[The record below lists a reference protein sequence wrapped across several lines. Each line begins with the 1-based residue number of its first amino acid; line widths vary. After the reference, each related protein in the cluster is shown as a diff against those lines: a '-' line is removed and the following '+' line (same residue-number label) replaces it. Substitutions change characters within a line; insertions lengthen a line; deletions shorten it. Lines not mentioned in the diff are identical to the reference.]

1 MRKTKNRSKLRRCKT
16 VGGNPTCT
24 HTIDIM
30 YDPTLGYSRV
40 VCPICK
46 INIVVGDKLDT
57 SFKKNVPSKFEEHLN
72 EQHPI
77 ECCLCPSNA
86 FTFCIGTSTIYS
98 RPKFNNINEL
108 LTHFRETNDATHR
121 IMSEKKGMRSIYD
134 INRICSEVKNEALI
148 ADFEFS
154 NSKQKTIAKTKTK
167 TKQKTKKISPK
178 KKNEFLLPLPEP
190 VEPIIPAV
198 KPEPIIPVFE
208 PEPEPIIPVEPI
220 IPAVEPE
227 PENEYIPWIPN
238 HRVQLDYEQEEFHQF
253 WAPLFNPETDELEK
267 LKTYLNEKSAQL
279 CGIIKTLVPAYEI
292 KDREIYSE
300 PEIAYQERQKLL
312 CILFYFIGILGAKMS
327 RNPDYQILLKGGKVG
342 QLFMSKKHIQ
352 ERQGIIKFKPSD
364 DIDIHIVPKKEVN
377 QLEHRY
383 TIAIQFVKLFY
394 WILEGSFLQHR
405 LSILFPNDVKAV
417 NPYLIKMSYLSPLGG
432 FTAICDINFQS
443 IEPFLLEYY
452 KKSSITSHEFKEKG
466 NIILRY
472 DTQSLT
478 STIKEKIEYLLIYF
492 EFEARGKYITNPE
505 YQNKVVKEMFEKML
519 KIHYENQLK
528 MRKGN
533 KRFQNET
540 DYRNYLITENY
551 GKNNNQIVDE
561 IINREKTALI
571 GQMLTFLSES
581 VLPKFKDQIL
591 RLLPLVEKNNLL
603 GLLMETNSPEKQ
615 INANHF
621 MKHFER
627 L

>member
-1 MRKTKNRSKLRRCKT
+1 MRKTKNRSKRRRCKT

-46 INIVVGDKLDT
+46 INIVINDKNIA
-57 SFKKNVPSKFEEHLN
+57 SRFEKHLN
-72 EQHPI
+72 EQHLI
-77 ECCLCPSNA
+77 ECCLCPTNA
-86 FTFCIGTSTIYS
+86 STFCIGTSRIQT
-98 RPKFNNINEL
+98 RPKFNSIDEL
-108 LTHFRETNDATHR
+108 LIHFRETDNAIHKAMSKKTGIRSMLDA
-121 IMSEKKGMRSIYD
+121 
-134 INRICSEVKNEALI
+134 NRLCSEVKNDAFIEELETKPKI
-148 ADFEFS
+148 IE
-154 NSKQKTIAKTKTK
+154 KPKPKTTTK
-167 TKQKTKKISPK
+167 KTKKLSPK
-178 KKNEFLLPLPEP
+178 KKDEVPPP
-190 VEPIIPAV
+190 VPEPIIPPIIPIV
-198 KPEPIIPVFE
+198 EPDPEPIIPVV
-208 PEPEPIIPVEPI
+208 EPEPIVPV
-220 IPAVEPE
+220 VD
-227 PENEYIPWIPN
+227 NEYIPWIPN
-238 HRVQLDYEQEEFHQF
+238 QRVQLDYEQEDFHLF
-253 WAPLFNPETDELEK
+253 WAPMFNQETDELGK
-267 LKTYLNEKSAQL
+267 LKTYLNENNSQL
-279 CGIIKTLVPAYEI
+279 CGIIKTLIPAYEI

-533 KRFQNET
+533 KRFQNEI

-551 GKNNNQIVDE
+551 GKNNNQMVDE
-561 IINREKTALI
+561 IINREKSALI

-621 MKHFER
+621 MERFER